1 MQKLL
6 KPIGKGSCII
16 CMRKEV
22 DRGFMQ
28 EDEATEL
35 RDRIINEI
43 QGMDKFPDHD
53 FGYHGDCKSEVQV
66 GNSPW

>member
-1 MQKLL
+1 
-6 KPIGKGSCII
+6 
-16 CMRKEV
+16 
-22 DRGFMQ
+22 MQ